1 MGKPGKWS
9 RETKWDSCI
18 PPMINP
24 NLHMRWTVCYMA
36 CKCRWFSGIGISQT
50 RGWPGDRPLEL
61 QSFTSEA
68 LRGKQKLLHGL
79 LDLEWTAVTKPL
91 NIMKQQ
97 LSNNLNNNF
106 VTTTVD
112 NASKLGPGEKKPW
125 HLNAN
130 SYASLWCCCTTCH
143 HQLQRP

>member
-1 MGKPGKWS
+1 M
-9 RETKWDSCI
+9 E
-18 PPMINP
+18 
-24 NLHMRWTVCYMA
+24 LH
-36 CKCRWFSGIGISQT
+36 
-50 RGWPGDRPLEL
+50 
-61 QSFTSEA
+61 SFTSEA
-68 LRGKQKLLHGL
+68 LREKQKLLHGL

-130 SYASLWCCCTTCH
+130 SYASL
-143 HQLQRP
+143 